1 MREKR
6 VKFTPHSEE
15 TIARLLEMHDAGMRS
30 KDIYKQSRDIFG
42 FAIKQ
47 STISNIL
54 SRNGRNAKEN
64 TYRVKR
70 HYHPK
75 KKEFGDITPYKSPID
90 ENSSIEI
97 TSATYKSPI
106 DLEVYPINDYPRPE
120 GIGPANQLTI
130 DLKRKTLAKRNGQ
143 PLYNDYIPKNSDPS
157 VEDSE
162 LDDSE
167 DLENED
173 DESEDEELEEDSEE

>member
-6 VKFTPHSEE
+6 IKFTPHSEE

-30 KDIYKQSRDIFG
+30 KDIYKQSKEIFG
-42 FAIKQ
+42 YRIQQ

-70 HYHPK
+70 HYHPPK
-75 KKEFGDITPYKSPID
+75 KKEFGEITPYNSPID
-90 ENSSIEI
+90 VNE
-97 TSATYKSPI
+97 TPTTYKSPI
-106 DLEVYPINDYPRPE
+106 DLKEYSIEDYPRPE
-120 GIGPANQLTI
+120 GVSAASQLTI
-130 DLKRKTLAKRNGQ
+130 DLKRKTLAKKNGQ
-143 PLYNDYIPKNSDPS
+143 PLYNDYIPKNSDSS
-157 VEDSE
+157 VENSE

-167 DLENED
+167 DFENED
-173 DESEDEELEEDSEE
+173 DESENEESEEDSEE